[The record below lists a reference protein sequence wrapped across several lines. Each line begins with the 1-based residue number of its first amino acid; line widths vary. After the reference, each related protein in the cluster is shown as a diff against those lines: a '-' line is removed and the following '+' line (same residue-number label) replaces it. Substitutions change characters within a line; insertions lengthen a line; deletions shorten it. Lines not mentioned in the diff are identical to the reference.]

1 MKTFSSMALHVMIH
15 LFVLVIFSQTRQK
28 NVLKDFVS
36 IAGVLNVSHFMIFTK
51 TEIAT
56 HLKLARLPKG
66 PTLTFKVHEYCLSR
80 DVISSLKRPNLEQKQ
95 YQFHPLLVMN
105 NFSGQDMHMKL
116 MSSMFQNLFPSINV
130 NKVNF
135 Q

>member
-1 MKTFSSMALHVMIH
+1 MALHVMIH